1 MVTKMRRKLGGRIVI
16 IILMLTFSCVGVAFA
31 QDLGGGVRM
40 PIPKITF
47 DIKEAAQPRD
57 VALSLQVLFLLTIL
71 TLAPAIIMMMTAFT
85 RVVIVLDFV
94 KRALSLQQMPPNQV
108 IVGLSI
114 FLTFFIMAPT
124 FSKINDEALQP
135 YLKGAIDNETFF
147 NRGVEPLRS
156 FMFRQTREKDIALFI
171 KLAKLPKPKAQK
183 DVPTYCLIP
192 AFMISELRRA
202 FEIGIYIFI
211 PFIVIDMIVASAL
224 MAMGMIMLPPVMISL
239 PFKIILFILVDGWN
253 LLVYE
258 LVRSFR

>member
-1 MVTKMRRKLGGRIVI
+1 MVQTVKTNKI
-16 IILMLTFSCVGVAFA
+16 IIVLALIAVILIPGVSYP
-31 QDLGGGVRM
+31 QDGGGMRM

-47 DIKEAAQPRD
+47 DIREAATPRD
-57 VALSLQVLFLLTIL
+57 VALSLQILFLLTIL
-71 TLAPAIIMMMTAFT
+71 TLAPSIIIMMTSFT

-114 FLTFFIMAPT
+114 FLTIFIMAPT
-124 FSKINDEALQP
+124 FQEINTSALQP
-135 YLKGAIDNETFF
+135 YLKGQINNETFF
-147 NRGVEPLRS
+147 DRSMDPLRN

-171 KLAKLPKPKAQK
+171 NMAKLEKPRNRS

-192 AFMISELRRA
+192 AFMISELKRA
-202 FEIGIYIFI
+202 FEIGVYIFI

-239 PFKIILFILVDGWN
+239 PFKIILFVLVDGWN

>member
-1 MVTKMRRKLGGRIVI
+1 MSKRTLFIVLFI
-16 IILMLTFSCVGVAFA
+16 VMAGAGAAYA
-31 QDLGGGVRM
+31 QDIGGLRM
-40 PIPKITF
+40 PIPKIAF
-47 DIKEAAQPRD
+47 DIKEAAGPKE
-57 VALSLQVLFLLTIL
+57 VALSLQILFLLTIL

-85 RVVIVLDFV
+85 RVVIVMDFI

-108 IVGLSI
+108 IVGFSI

-124 FSKINDEALQP
+124 FTKINDDALQP
-135 YLKGAIDNETFF
+135 YLKGKINNEAFF
-147 NRGVEPLRS
+147 EKGLDPLRT

-171 KLAKLPKPKAQK
+171 RLAKLQKPKTEK
-183 DVPTYCLIP
+183 DVPTHCLIP
-192 AFMISELRRA
+192 AFMISEMKRA

-239 PFKIILFILVDGWN
+239 PFKIILFVLVDGWN
-253 LLVYE
+253 LITYE

>member
-1 MVTKMRRKLGGRIVI
+1 MKTRRVTIFLLVI
-16 IILMLTFSCVGVAFA
+16 LILLPAGAVLA
-31 QDLGGGVRM
+31 QEAAGVRM

-47 DIKEAAQPRD
+47 DIREATAPKD
-57 VALSLQVLFLLTIL
+57 VALSLQILFLLTIL
-71 TLAPAIIMMMTAFT
+71 TLAPSIIMMMTAFT

-114 FLTFFIMAPT
+114 FLTIFIMAPT
-124 FSKINDEALQP
+124 LTEVNNQALQP
-135 YLKGAIDNETFF
+135 YLKGKITNEQFYE
-147 NRGVEPLRS
+147 RGMAPMRT
-156 FMFRQTREKDIALFI
+156 FMFKQTRKKDIALFI
-171 KLAKLPKPKAQK
+171 ELAKLEKPRNEK

-192 AFMISELRRA
+192 AFMISELKRA
-202 FEIGIYIFI
+202 FEIGVYLFI

-239 PFKIILFILVDGWN
+239 PFKLVLFILVDGWN
-253 LLVYE
+253 LIAYE

>member
-1 MVTKMRRKLGGRIVI
+1 MVML
-16 IILMLTFSCVGVAFA
+16 IILAGAGAAFA
-31 QDLGGGVRM
+31 QDVGGLRM
-40 PIPKITF
+40 PIPRIAF
-47 DIKEAAQPRD
+47 DIREAAGPRET
-57 VALSLQVLFLLTIL
+57 ALSLQILFLLTIL

-85 RVVIVLDFV
+85 RVVIVLDFI
-94 KRALSLQQMPPNQV
+94 KRALSLQQMPPNQI

-124 FSKINDEALQP
+124 FTQVNEQALQP
-135 YLKGAIDNETFF
+135 YLKGKIDSEAFF
-147 NRGVEPLRS
+147 NKGMEPMRG

-171 KLAKLPKPKAQK
+171 KLAKIPKPKTQK
-183 DVPTYCLIP
+183 DVPSYCLIP
-192 AFMISELRRA
+192 AFMISELKRA

-253 LLVYE
+253 LLAYE

>member
-1 MVTKMRRKLGGRIVI
+1 MMMSKRAIFIVFLLLVAGAGIAYGQDVGG
-16 IILMLTFSCVGVAFA
+16 L
-31 QDLGGGVRM
+31 RM

-47 DIKEAAQPRD
+47 DIKEAAGPRE
-57 VALSLQVLFLLTIL
+57 VALSLQILFLLTIL

-85 RVVIVLDFV
+85 RVVIVMDFI

-108 IVGLSI
+108 IVGFSI

-135 YLKGAIDNETFF
+135 YLKGKINNETFF
-147 NRGVEPLRS
+147 EKGLDPLRA

-171 KLAKLPKPKAQK
+171 RLAKLPKPKTEK
-183 DVPTYCLIP
+183 DVPTHCLIP
-192 AFMISELRRA
+192 AFMISEMKRA

-224 MAMGMIMLPPVMISL
+224 MAMGMIMLPPIMISL
-239 PFKIILFILVDGWN
+239 PFKIILFVLVDGWN
-253 LLVYE
+253 LLTYE